1 MDFEW
6 DGAKAA
12 ANKSTHRVDFETA
25 ARVFLDPYVQERQ
38 DDSDPSEQ
46 RLNAIGMVDGRL
58 LFVVFTMRG
67 NAYRIISARGA
78 KTMKRG
84 NITKFKLD
92 PKRQPKT
99 DWAAFDAMTARERN
113 AAAKSDP
120 DFPILTA
127 AQLRQFR
134 RRVDVRA
141 LRQKLDLTQEE
152 FAAKFNLP
160 LGTIRDWEQGTH
172 RPDRA
177 AQILLRVIASEPDAV
192 VRALGR
198 G

>member
-1 MDFEW
+1 
-6 DGAKAA
+6 
-12 ANKSTHRVDFETA
+12 
-25 ARVFLDPYVQERQ
+25 
-38 DDSDPSEQ
+38 
-46 RLNAIGMVDGRL
+46 
-58 LFVVFTMRG
+58 
-67 NAYRIISARGA
+67 
-78 KTMKRG
+78 MKKG

-92 PKRQPKT
+92 PKRPPKT
-99 DWAAFDAMTARERN
+99 DWSAFDAMTNKARN

-141 LRQKLDLTQEE
+141 LRQKLDMTQEE

-177 AQILLRVIASEPDAV
+177 AQILLRVIANEPEAV
-192 VRALGR
+192 VRALER
-198 G
+198 S